1 MHLDDLAAFAQ
12 VVRHGGFTAAAR
24 ATGSQK
30 AKLSRQVARLENDL
44 QMRLLERSTRSL
56 RLTEAG
62 REIFEHCDVIA
73 DRIDA
78 TRLIA
83 QRTRTEIVGLL
94 RVCCPPG
101 FARALEQDLLP
112 GFLARHPGVRLEL
125 HVTSEEV
132 DLVRD
137 SFDVMLRGVADPPSS
152 GSMVIRQ
159 FARLHRV
166 MVATPAV
173 AAAHAGKTPLDLP
186 ALPTLTFGSPGRE
199 TRWTLMHASG
209 ARHELALLPRLASD
223 DGAVIVEAARAGLG
237 VALLPLVICR
247 DEIAQGHLVQLW
259 PDWRTDDFGISLCY
273 PSKKSMTPTLRAFI
287 DHVVPGFDRQL
298 AQFLLEGGG

>member
-12 VVRHGGFTAAAR
+12 VVRHGGFTAAAG
-24 ATGSQK
+24 AIGSQK

-73 DRIDA
+73 DRVEA

-125 HVTSEEV
+125 HVTSEDV
-132 DLVRD
+132 DMVRD
-137 SFDVMLRGVADPPSS
+137 SFDVMRRGASDLPAS
-152 GSMVIRQ
+152 GSLVVRQ
-159 FARLHRV
+159 FSRLHRV
-166 MVATPAV
+166 LAATPTV
-173 AAAHAGKTPLDLP
+173 AEAHAGKTPLDLP
-186 ALPTLTFGSPGRE
+186 TLPTLTFGPPGRE
-199 TRWTLMHASG
+199 THWGLFQPDGR
-209 ARHELALLPRLASD
+209 RHELALLPRLASD
-223 DGAVIVEAARAGLG
+223 DGTVIVEAARAGLG
-237 VALLPLVICR
+237 IALIPLVICR
-247 DEIAQGHLVQLW
+247 EALAGGELVQLW
-259 PDWRTDDFGISLCY
+259 PDWRIEEFGIALCY
-273 PSKKSMTPTLRAFI
+273 PSKKSMTPMLRAFI
-287 DHVVPGFDRQL
+287 DHVVPGVDRQL
-298 AQFLLEGGG
+298 AELMLDTGG

>member
-30 AKLSRQVARLENDL
+30 AKLSRQVARLEDDL

-62 REIFEHCDVIA
+62 REIFGQCDAIA

-112 GFLARHPGVRLEL
+112 SFLARHPGVRLEL

-137 SFDVMLRGVADPPSS
+137 SFDVMLRGATDPPSS
-152 GSMVIRQ
+152 GSLVIRQ

-166 MVATPAV
+166 MVATPAF
-173 AAAHAGKTPLDLP
+173 AASCSGRSPLDL
-186 ALPTLTFGSPGRE
+186 AELPTLTFGAPGRE
-199 TRWTLMHASG
+199 TRWTLLHSAG
-209 ARHELALLPRLASD
+209 ARHDIVLLPRLASD
-223 DGAVIVEAARAGLG
+223 DGSVIVEAARAGLG
-237 VALLPLVICR
+237 IALLPLVACR
-247 DEIAQGHLVQLW
+247 EEIAQGHLVQLW
-259 PDWRTDDFGISLCY
+259 PEWRTDDFGISLCY

-298 AQFLLEGGG
+298 AQILLEGGS

>member
-30 AKLSRQVARLENDL
+30 AKLSRQVARLEDDL

-62 REIFEHCDVIA
+62 REIFEQCDAIA

-112 GFLARHPGVRLEL
+112 SFLARHPGVRLEL

-137 SFDVMLRGVADPPSS
+137 SFDVMLRGATDPPSS
-152 GSMVIRQ
+152 GSLVIRQ

-166 MVATPAV
+166 MVATPAF
-173 AAAHAGKTPLDLP
+173 AASCSAGSPLDL
-186 ALPTLTFGSPGRE
+186 AELPTLTFGAPGRE
-199 TRWTLMHASG
+199 TRWTLLHSAG
-209 ARHELALLPRLASD
+209 ARHDIVLLPRLASD
-223 DGAVIVEAARAGLG
+223 DGSVIVEAARAGLG
-237 VALLPLVICR
+237 IALLPLVACR
-247 DEIAQGHLVQLW
+247 EEIAQGHLVQLW
-259 PDWRTDDFGISLCY
+259 PEWRTDDFGISLCY

-298 AQFLLEGGG
+298 AQILLEGGS